1 MLRLIAVL
9 LGLTLLGA
17 CTEANPQEPLADLGE
32 FRLGH
37 NIVVAPKMATGPISR
52 PASKEEWID
61 SLTKAVDARFGQY
74 QGSQLYHFGMSVEGF
89 MLAPPGVP
97 VIYSPKSALIVRLT
111 VWDDAAAKK
120 LHEPETFTI
129 FETTTAETFVAGSGN
144 NRTREEQ
151 MEMLSRNAVAE
162 IEDWLIEQQK
172 EHGWF
177 NKRPETEGATTAAPV
192 APAQAAAAPAAPP
205 RG

>member
-1 MLRLIAVL
+1 MLRLIVVL
-9 LGLTLLGA
+9 CGVTLLGA
-17 CTEANPQEPLADLGE
+17 CVKDNPDKPLADLGE

-52 PASKEEWID
+52 PATKEEWIAA
-61 SLTKAVDARFGQY
+61 LTRAVDDRFSRY

-97 VIYSPKSALIVRLT
+97 LIYSPKSALIVRLT
-111 VWDDAAAKK
+111 VWDDAAARKINK
-120 LHEPETFTI
+120 PETFTI
-129 FETTTAETFVAGSGN
+129 FETTTAKTFIAGSGN

-151 MEMLSRNAVAE
+151 MELLSRNAVRE
-162 IEDWLIEQQK
+162 IEDWLVEQHK

-177 NKRPETEGATTAAPV
+177 DKRPE
-192 APAQAAAAPAAPP
+192 PADAPAAPALP
-205 RG
+205 AQG

>member
-9 LGLTLLGA
+9 FGLTLLGA
-17 CTEANPQEPLADLGE
+17 CVEATPDEPLADLGE

-52 PASKEEWID
+52 PATKEEWIA
-61 SLTKAVDARFGQY
+61 SLTKAVDDRFGQY
-74 QGSQLYHFGMSVEGF
+74 DGSQLYHFGMSVEGF

-111 VWDDAAAKK
+111 VWDDAAASKINK
-120 LHEPETFTI
+120 PETFTI
-129 FETTTAETFVAGSGN
+129 FETTTAETVIAGSGN

-151 MEMLSRNAVAE
+151 MEMLSRNAVGV
-162 IEDWLIEQQK
+162 IEDWLIEQHK

-177 NKRPETEGATTAAPV
+177 NKRPE
-192 APAQAAAAPAAPP
+192 PADAAAAPAIPAE
-205 RG
+205 G